1 MLLEQTDHQII
12 SWGCHSRRQHTHRPP
27 TAKQVE
33 TSGVW
38 EKPFHK
44 WALVNG
50 TEPVMRCC
58 TGDQMASRWEK
69 IYPCILISLLSGF
82 TTRITNLYLCLLL
95 QHMNISLCFTTGGCH
110 EVRLPVL
117 LLLLLL
123 VWIDKCNRG
132 TLVYHERSWRVL
144 YLISLHWSKN
154 YDLFTANAANSLLV
168 GLWRSRTN

>member
-1 MLLEQTDHQII
+1 MFQRYQGSPNCFSLKNNKTTKYSFTETNIITEWRSESRAVLLEQTDHQII

-69 IYPCILISLLSGF
+69 IYPLHSDFSALWIYNQNHKSLSVFVIAAHEYFSLFYNWRMSWSQAASLS
-82 TTRITNLYLCLLL
+82 
-95 QHMNISLCFTTGGCH
+95 
-110 EVRLPVL
+110 
-117 LLLLLL
+117 
-123 VWIDKCNRG
+123 
-132 TLVYHERSWRVL
+132 
-144 YLISLHWSKN
+144 
-154 YDLFTANAANSLLV
+154 AAAAA
-168 GLWRSRTN
+168 GLDWQM

>member
-1 MLLEQTDHQII
+1 MEQSQWWDAVLETRWPHA
-12 SWGCHSRRQHTHRPP
+12 GRR
-27 TAKQVE
+27 
-33 TSGVW
+33 
-38 EKPFHK
+38 F
-44 WALVNG
+44 
-50 TEPVMRCC
+50 
-58 TGDQMASRWEK
+58 
-69 IYPCILISLLSGF
+69 IPCILISLLSGF

-110 EVRLPVL
+110 EVRLPVF

-168 GLWRSRTN
+168 GLWRSRTIKLPSTKGQQMARETMTKDTELLKMIWTVSSSVSLKLGAKLKR